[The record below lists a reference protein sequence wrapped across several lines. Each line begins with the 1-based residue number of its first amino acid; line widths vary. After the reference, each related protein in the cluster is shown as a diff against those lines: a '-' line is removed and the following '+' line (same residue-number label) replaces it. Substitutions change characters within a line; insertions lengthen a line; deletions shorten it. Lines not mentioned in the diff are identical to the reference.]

1 MINKFSTL
9 GGGKKTFSGIFEN
22 CLVFIPAKKYINYF
36 SGTTRIDSWKS
47 NGISEEN
54 IENII
59 KSENIFTPTFLD
71 HRILPDKNLN
81 GNCSMNNTY
90 IPKKVINI

>member
-1 MINKFSTL
+1 MEQNIFLKEFFKIIQYEYQP
-9 GGGKKTFSGIFEN
+9 KKTI
-22 CLVFIPAKKYINYF
+22 KYF